1 MSILAEMCKIIE
13 EGCNTNFPEEG
24 MALPQGNEHQ
34 TRVETLLQQCTR
46 KIMQFLKYAAQ
57 MML

>member
-1 MSILAEMCKIIE
+1 MYKITE
-13 EGCNTNFPEEG
+13 EGCNTNFLEEG

-46 KIMQFLKYAAQ
+46 K
-57 MML
+57 